1 MISYLI
7 SVIKKCLKTYILC
20 ETMWT
25 WEGKVEREEIT
36 VLSLASGRGR
46 SLRTT
51 VPMSIVKH
59 FRLKEKDKLKWEIRA
74 ENNNLLIVVRPMKKL
89 LKE

>member
-1 MISYLI
+1 ML
-7 SVIKKCLKTYILC
+7 
-20 ETMWT
+20 T

-36 VLSLASGRGR
+36 ILSLASSKGR

-59 FRLKEKDKLKWEIRA
+59 LKLKEKDKLKWEIKPKDN
-74 ENNNLLIVVRPMKKL
+74 EFLIIVRPLRRKGEKDQ
-89 LKE
+89 K

>member
-1 MISYLI
+1 
-7 SVIKKCLKTYILC
+7 
-20 ETMWT
+20 
-25 WEGKVEREEIT
+25 VEREEIT
-36 VLSLASGRGR
+36 ILSPASERGR

-59 FRLKEKDKLKWEIRA
+59 FRLKEKDELKWEIRA
-74 ENNNLLIVVRPMKKL
+74 ENNNLLIVVRPIKKS

>member
-1 MISYLI
+1 M
-7 SVIKKCLKTYILC
+7 
-20 ETMWT
+20 
-25 WEGKVEREEIT
+25 EREEIT
-36 VLSLASGRGR
+36 ILSPASERGR

-59 FRLKEKDKLKWEIRA
+59 FRLKEKDELKWEIRA
-74 ENNNLLIVVRPMKKL
+74 ENNNLLIVVRPIKKS